1 MPDVTTTDPV
11 AFARGVAALPAG
23 VFVFDGDEHVVI
35 GANRAA
41 RAFFGDRPRIVG
53 RPIREVYPEITGQ
66 QLYSLLDR
74 VLFTGEPFTAHEW
87 RIIVEGHPDGDER
100 FVSFWLVP
108 VSGLDGRRCG
118 VGCQFVDVTAQ
129 VRRRR
134 SAENDAD
141 TLRRRYAAAHDVVL
155 TLQRSLLPAGLPV
168 LPGVRIAAHY
178 LVAAAE
184 QAAGGDWFEA
194 VPVGGRVVAVVGDVV
209 GHGAEASAVM
219 GQLRAVLVEFLLD
232 GDDLATAMARLQTTS
247 RTTAMAGPI
256 AVVAVAPPSRM
267 STSWVGPGGTT
278 PKALPSVAVV
288 ATAVTAGT
296 SNRYRT
302 SRRASRSATY
312 PAVTVPTAPA
322 RTTTD
327 AMTPA

>member
-1 MPDVTTTDPV
+1 MIADVTTIDPV
-11 AFARGVAALPAG
+11 AFARAVAELPAG
-23 VFVFDGDEHVVI
+23 VFVFHGEEHVVI

-66 QLYSLLDR
+66 QLYPLLDR
-74 VLFTGEPFTAHEW
+74 VLPTGEPFTAHEW

-100 FVSFWLVP
+100 FVSFWLVA
-108 VSGLDGRRCG
+108 VSGPDGRRCG

-134 SAENDAD
+134 SAEDDAE
-141 TLRRRYAAAHDVVL
+141 TVRRRYAAAQDVVL

-168 LPGVRIAAHY
+168 LPGVRTAAHY

-194 VPVGGRVVAVVGDVV
+194 FPVGGQVVAVVGDVV

-232 GDDLATAMARLQTTS
+232 GDDLATALVRLDRFASRVPGARGATVCLAVIDPADGTV
-247 RTTAMAGPI
+247 RYACAGHPPPL
-256 AVVAVAPPSRM
+256 VVAVDG
-267 STSWVGPGGTT
+267 STRY
-278 PKALPSVAVV
+278 LPA
-288 ATAVTAGT
+288 
-296 SNRYRT
+296 
-302 SRRASRSATY
+302 RAAARSAW
-312 PAVTVPTAPA
+312 PGRRRGSA
-322 RTTTD
+322 RPRWPP
-327 AMTPA
+327 MSCC